1 MVSPEGGREAM
12 EPIRCAH
19 CQQFIVPNPH
29 IKNQHYCNSAA
40 CQRARKTLW
49 QKQKLKTDSDY
60 KANQKD
66 CQKQWRENHPGYW
79 RNWRAEHPEYSK
91 RNCIQQQE
99 RNRQRAFKIAK
110 MDASKTESFIK
121 SGCYFI
127 IPELLGP
134 VIIAKMDTSVQKVR
148 LILDG

>member
-19 CQQFIVPNPH
+19 CQQFIVLNPH
-29 IKNQHYCNSAA
+29 IKNQRYCNSAA
-40 CQRARKTLW
+40 CQRVRKTLW

-110 MDASKTESFIK
+110 MDASMTESFIK

-134 VIIAKMDTSVQKVR
+134 VIIAKMDASIQKVR

>member
-1 MVSPEGGREAM
+1 M

-19 CQQFIVPNPH
+19 CQQFIVLNPH
-29 IKNQHYCNSAA
+29 IKNQRYCNSAA
-40 CQRARKTLW
+40 CQRVRKTLW

-110 MDASKTESFIK
+110 MGASKTESFIK

-134 VIIAKMDTSVQKVR
+134 VIIAKMDASIQKVR

>member
-1 MVSPEGGREAM
+1 M

-29 IKNQHYCNSAA
+29 IKNQRYCSHAA
-40 CQRARKTLW
+40 CQRARKTFW
-49 QKQKLKTDSDY
+49 QKQKLKFDSDY

-79 RNWRAEHPEYSK
+79 RSWRAEHPEYSK

-127 IPELLGP
+127 IPELFGP
-134 VIIAKMDTSVQKVR
+134 VIIAKMDASVQKVR

>member
-1 MVSPEGGREAM
+1 M

-19 CQQFIVPNPH
+19 CQQFIVLNPH
-29 IKNQHYCNSAA
+29 IKNQRYCNSAA
-40 CQRARKTLW
+40 CQRVRKTLW

-134 VIIAKMDTSVQKVR
+134 VIIAKMDASIQKVR

>member
-19 CQQFIVPNPH
+19 CQQFIVLNPH
-29 IKNQHYCNSAA
+29 IKNQRYCNSAA
-40 CQRARKTLW
+40 CQRVRKTLW

-134 VIIAKMDTSVQKVR
+134 VIIAKMDASIQKVR